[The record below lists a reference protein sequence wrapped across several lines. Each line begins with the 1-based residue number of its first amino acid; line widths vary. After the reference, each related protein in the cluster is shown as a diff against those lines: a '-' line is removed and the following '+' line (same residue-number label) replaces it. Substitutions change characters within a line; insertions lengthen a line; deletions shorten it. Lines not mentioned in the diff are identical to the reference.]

1 MQRKPYLT
9 GKAFRMFIGSSILTA
24 LSAMLG
30 NIVDGIIVSHL
41 IDYNAM
47 SATSLS
53 KPIIQGNY
61 TFYQLVGLGACILVA
76 KALGNN
82 DHKRANGLFSMAIV
96 VLLLFGLAETAVG
109 ILCPGVVVDAVCTA
123 DALRDYSMQYFV
135 PLLVGTPLF
144 MAVYFL
150 GGFTA
155 IDGAPKL
162 VSVAMVIDNAVNL
175 TMDVVLIEVFDM
187 GVSGSSIATLI
198 GHATA
203 CAIMLSHYCGGK
215 SQFVFQWNAWRSLAR
230 LRDACGSGMP
240 FAVASVCMTI
250 YLYSTQS
257 IISGALGHDKLFI
270 FSVMLN
276 IMTIYNM
283 FVSGSCATMQQLA
296 ALQLGMGDNYGH
308 RHTVYTAFRFL
319 NISLAVACAVM
330 CIAPQLVAGMFD
342 CPEELMAEC
351 CGGVR
356 IYGVAFWLFCVLYL
370 LMVNYK
376 LLRESAL
383 ANFIS
388 FFLNLSV
395 IPVMWLMA
403 TQFPDMVWWSNL
415 FAYVAVAIVVL
426 SVAWVKSS
434 RDKNVVPV
442 LLLPRTAGNQSADFS
457 FAYADDAMHSTFDQM
472 SQWLKARQLS
482 TSTIFKVRVVAEE
495 LMSNITRHSQQK
507 NANAYADVRIVIADN
522 VLTLS
527 VCDDGKPF
535 NPIEN
540 KDKGYGLMI
549 ANGLASDIFYR
560 YQFGQNMTMVK
571 INLKDEEC

>member
-1 MQRKPYLT
+1 
-9 GKAFRMFIGSSILTA
+9 
-24 LSAMLG
+24 
-30 NIVDGIIVSHL
+30 
-41 IDYNAM
+41 
-47 SATSLS
+47 
-53 KPIIQGNY
+53 
-61 TFYQLVGLGACILVA
+61 
-76 KALGNN
+76 
-82 DHKRANGLFSMAIV
+82 
-96 VLLLFGLAETAVG
+96 
-109 ILCPGVVVDAVCTA
+109 
-123 DALRDYSMQYFV
+123 
-135 PLLVGTPLF
+135 
-144 MAVYFL
+144 
-150 GGFTA
+150 
-155 IDGAPKL
+155 
-162 VSVAMVIDNAVNL
+162 
-175 TMDVVLIEVFDM
+175 
-187 GVSGSSIATLI
+187 
-198 GHATA
+198 
-203 CAIMLSHYCGGK
+203 
-215 SQFVFQWNAWRSLAR
+215 
-230 LRDACGSGMP
+230 
-240 FAVASVCMTI
+240 
-250 YLYSTQS
+250 
-257 IISGALGHDKLFI
+257 
-270 FSVMLN
+270 
-276 IMTIYNM
+276 
-283 FVSGSCATMQQLA
+283 
-296 ALQLGMGDNYGH
+296 
-308 RHTVYTAFRFL
+308 
-319 NISLAVACAVM
+319 
-330 CIAPQLVAGMFD
+330 
-342 CPEELMAEC
+342 MAEC

-426 SVAWVKSS
+426 SVAWLKSA

-442 LLLPRTAGNQSADFS
+442 LLLPRAAGNQSADFS

-571 INLKDEEC
+571 INLKEEEC

>member
-1 MQRKPYLT
+1 M
-9 GKAFRMFIGSSILTA
+9 
-24 LSAMLG
+24 
-30 NIVDGIIVSHL
+30 
-41 IDYNAM
+41 
-47 SATSLS
+47 
-53 KPIIQGNY
+53 
-61 TFYQLVGLGACILVA
+61 
-76 KALGNN
+76 
-82 DHKRANGLFSMAIV
+82 
-96 VLLLFGLAETAVG
+96 
-109 ILCPGVVVDAVCTA
+109 
-123 DALRDYSMQYFV
+123 
-135 PLLVGTPLF
+135 
-144 MAVYFL
+144 
-150 GGFTA
+150 
-155 IDGAPKL
+155 
-162 VSVAMVIDNAVNL
+162 
-175 TMDVVLIEVFDM
+175 
-187 GVSGSSIATLI
+187 
-198 GHATA
+198 
-203 CAIMLSHYCGGK
+203 
-215 SQFVFQWNAWRSLAR
+215 
-230 LRDACGSGMP
+230 
-240 FAVASVCMTI
+240 
-250 YLYSTQS
+250 
-257 IISGALGHDKLFI
+257 GHDKLFI

-415 FAYVAVAIVVL
+415 FAYIAVAIVVL
-426 SVAWVKSS
+426 SVAWLKSS

-571 INLKDEEC
+571 INLKEEEC